1 MKKSNV
7 ILCTILALIVLTGAI
22 YIVKKEYDK
31 NRAVQ
36 ESIQA
41 SLDEKRKDMEEIY
54 IPHVYGD
61 IHDAFPVDS
70 GHSQYVTSDHL
81 DDALMYAYL
90 CVYNEWAAEQDSSF
104 EDLTLEEVREY
115 LDSSEITVDYVMDN
129 DLNTLYEIMLYGMSD
144 RIRAYFDWYRSDDGY
159 PVIEEYMDTLTDAY
173 LYLEDDHPELMLP
186 YATAYSM
193 SYDQICEVM
202 EYERTGALEDFDAS
216 LFTGE

>member
-1 MKKSNV
+1 MKKKNV
-7 ILCTILALIVLTGAI
+7 VICIIGAVVVLTGAI

-36 ESIQA
+36 ESIQKA
-41 SLDEKRKDMEEIY
+41 LEEVY

-61 IHDAFPVDS
+61 IHEAFPVDS
-70 GHSQYVTSDHL
+70 GHRQYVTSDHL
-81 DDALMYAYL
+81 NDALMYAYL
-90 CVYNEWAAEQDSSF
+90 YVYNEWAAEQDSSF

-144 RIRAYFDWYRSDDGY
+144 RIRAYFDWYRYDGY

-173 LYLEDDHPELMLP
+173 LDLEDDHPELQLP
-186 YATAYSM
+186 FKSAYTM
-193 SYDQICEVM
+193 NYEQICEVI
-202 EYERTGALEDFDAS
+202 ELEETGEIEDFDAS
-216 LFTGE
+216 LFTENEV

>member
-1 MKKSNV
+1 MKKKNV
-7 ILCTILALIVLTGAI
+7 VICIIGAVVVLTGAI

-41 SLDEKRKDMEEIY
+41 DLEEIY

-70 GHSQYVTSDHL
+70 GRMQYVTSDHL
-81 DDALMYAYL
+81 DDAIMYAYL

-144 RIRAYFDWYRSDDGY
+144 RIRAYFDWYRSEDGY
-159 PVIEEYMDTLTDAY
+159 PVVEEYMDTLTYAY
-173 LYLEDDHPELMLP
+173 LYLKDDHPELQLP
-186 YATAYSM
+186 YESAYTM
-193 SYDQICEVM
+193 NYEQICEVI
-202 EYERTGALEDFDAS
+202 ELEETGEIEDFDAS
-216 LFTGE
+216 LFTENEV